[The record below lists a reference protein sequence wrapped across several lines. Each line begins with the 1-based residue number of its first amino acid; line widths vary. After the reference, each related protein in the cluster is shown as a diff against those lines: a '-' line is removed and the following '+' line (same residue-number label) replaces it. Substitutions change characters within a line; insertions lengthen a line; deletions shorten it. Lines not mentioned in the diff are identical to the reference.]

1 MPAPPSLSTPVRG
14 KGAVSQAV
22 FGSQSFCGGK
32 ICNNPKLPGFKDQNT
47 QAPLPPK
54 TVFSSN
60 RSFIPTS
67 GALGRY
73 NNSPF
78 SACKCV

>member
-1 MPAPPSLSTPVRG
+1 MPGPPPSSSFFTRS
-14 KGAVSQAV
+14 AVSSAV

-60 RSFIPTS
+60 RSFIS
-67 GALGRY
+67 ESEALGVY

>member
-1 MPAPPSLSTPVRG
+1 MPPPPSLPIAK
-14 KGAVSQAV
+14 KGAVNTAI

-54 TVFSSN
+54 TIFSSN

-67 GALGRY
+67 GTLGRY